1 VKINLR
7 IEFLNGESKE
17 IVCSASDLVKF
28 ESKYDI
34 SIATLESNLKFTHLC
49 FLAWS
54 SESRTKA
61 TALDFDTW
69 MDTISSVG
77 ASDTDPK

>member
-1 VKINLR
+1 MKINLR

-54 SESRTKA
+54 SESRNKA
-61 TALDFDTW
+61 TALDFDAW
-69 MDTISSVG
+69 METISSVG
-77 ASDTDPK
+77 ASDSNPK